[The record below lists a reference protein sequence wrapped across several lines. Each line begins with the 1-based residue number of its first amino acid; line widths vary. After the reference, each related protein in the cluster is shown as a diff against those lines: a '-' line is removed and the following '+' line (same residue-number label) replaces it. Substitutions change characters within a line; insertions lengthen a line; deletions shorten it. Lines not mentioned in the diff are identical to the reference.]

1 MKLSAWHAVFAAA
14 GALALA
20 GAASAAPGASPF
32 DEAPAKPPAKAVPA
46 KETPKPGEAAAPK
59 PKPVREIR
67 GKLTPP
73 DRVLA
78 AFLWERTS
86 NTKVPVKVDPK
97 TGEFVARDLKLGT
110 WDFIVKTPWGRLE
123 GIDMAPKLSDYD
135 ALIPEE
141 YRTEDLGIERGGTL
155 TEDDTKQ
162 IRRHIFEVKRH
173 ENKIRDLKIGGTSD
187 KAVVLVEL
195 MLDKDFVN
203 RVGDEITWRIEQW
216 YYEKKYDAWLPFRTR
231 VLYRERV
238 SKAVWATWGWQFEP
252 ALGGFNVTEDQ
263 KGPIRVDY
271 AIPEKPVAEKGL
283 AGTKYPPVKDELPMG
298 EDKEAP

>member
-1 MKLSAWHAVFAAA
+1 MSRPFLCRLGLAAIVALGLAAA
-14 GALALA
+14 LAA
-20 GAASAAPGASPF
+20 TSPF
-32 DEAPAKPPAKAVPA
+32 DEAPAKPPAKAAPA
-46 KETPKPGEAAAPK
+46 KEAPKPGEAAAPK

-67 GKLTPP
+67 GKFTPP

-78 AFLWERTS
+78 AFLWERAS
-86 NTKVPVKVDPK
+86 NTKVPVKVNLQ

-173 ENKIRDLKIGGTSD
+173 ENKIRDLKVSGTSD
-187 KAVVLVEL
+187 KAVVLIEL

-231 VLYRERV
+231 CLYRERV
-238 SKAVWATWGWQFEP
+238 SKAVWETWGWQFEP
-252 ALGGFNVTEDQ
+252 ALGGFNVTEDR
-263 KGPIRVDY
+263 KEPIRVDF

-283 AGTKYPPVKDELPMG
+283 VGTKVPPVKDELPMG
-298 EDKEAP
+298 EDKEAQ